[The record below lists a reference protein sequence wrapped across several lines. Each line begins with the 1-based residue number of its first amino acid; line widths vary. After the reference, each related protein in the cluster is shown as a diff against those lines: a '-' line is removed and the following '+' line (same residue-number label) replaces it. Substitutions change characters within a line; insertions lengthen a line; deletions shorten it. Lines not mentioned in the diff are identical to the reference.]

1 MQDETKQRISETWDA
16 ERRQRRSEEMKKFWD
31 ERRDEIVETHR
42 ETDNRKHGDLKA
54 LKQTEFGTG
63 VRDPEGYRDY
73 QREVQ
78 RKYRANRD
86 SKTMQYFRDYQNR
99 RYKERRESSIKEITE
114 KLDVPYQIIGRYV
127 VTSDGRFFKISTR
140 KQVFP
145 SYIMVQGRLMSI
157 KQVMERFYSDFVLD
171 IPVSV
176 DGNVEYEG
184 LELGQQIAEDYY
196 AKSSS

>member
-1 MQDETKQRISETWDA
+1 MQEETKKRISDTWDNK
-16 ERRQRRSEEMKKFWD
+16 RRQKHSMEMKKFWD
-31 ERRDEIVETHR
+31 ERRDELVETHR
-42 ETDNRKHGDLKA
+42 ETDNRKYGDLKS

-78 RKYRANRD
+78 RKYRSDPD
-86 SKTMQYFRDYQNR
+86 SKTMKYFRDYQSR
-99 RYKERRESSIKEITE
+99 RSRERRENSIKEITE
-114 KLDVPYQIIGRYV
+114 PLTVPFQVIGKYV
-127 VTSDGRFFKISTR
+127 VTSDGRFFKITTR
-140 KQVFP
+140 KQCFP
-145 SYIMVQGRLMSI
+145 SYIMVDGRIMSI
-157 KQVMERFYSDFVLD
+157 KQVMEHFYSDLWLD

>member
-1 MQDETKQRISETWDA
+1 MQEETKKRMSDAWDKK
-16 ERRQRRSEEMKKFWD
+16 RRQKRSKEMKEFWN

-42 ETDNRKHGDLKA
+42 ETDHRKHGDLKP

-78 RKYRANRD
+78 RKYRSDPD
-86 SKTMQYFRDYQNR
+86 SKTMKYFRDYQNR
-99 RYKERRESSIKEITE
+99 RYKERRENSIKEITE
-114 KLDVPYQIIGRYV
+114 NLTVPYQIIGRYV

-145 SYIMVQGRLMSI
+145 SYIMVHGNLMSI

-184 LELGQQIAEDYY
+184 LELAQQIAEDYY